1 MSFLFQ
7 VSFQHESYPV
17 VVSASGPALEG
28 EGPGVGAVGE
38 QPLSRQVF
46 IVQELEVRD
55 RLASSQLN
63 KFLYLYTSESMPR
76 RTHSNMLT
84 VKALQ
89 VCPDSG
95 VGGPESC
102 LRVSLLPLRLNID
115 QDALFFLKDFF
126 SSLAAGVNP
135 YLPVDPVAEMKTDP
149 SQKPAEDGVSGT
161 ETTAGL
167 GPDLTTSVETTYSEQ
182 SSSSAGSTSSTDQP
196 IYF

>member
-17 VVSASGPALEG
+17 VVSAAGPALEG

-76 RTHSNMLT
+76 RTHSNM
-84 VKALQ
+84 VRE
-89 VCPDSG
+89 
-95 VGGPESC
+95 ES
-102 LRVSLLPLRLNID
+102 
-115 QDALFFLKDFF
+115 F
-126 SSLAAGVNP
+126 
-135 YLPVDPVAEMKTDP
+135 
-149 SQKPAEDGVSGT
+149 
-161 ETTAGL
+161 
-167 GPDLTTSVETTYSEQ
+167 
-182 SSSSAGSTSSTDQP
+182 
-196 IYF
+196 